1 MARVIFKPDQPIQG
15 LNGTLCGITYRPAA
29 DGHTTAYIRP
39 QKELPKNAT
48 ADQRAAY
55 RRHIVLDYCE
65 REVQHLMADQLEA
78 MDRRRAIR
86 MRIGRLYDKFNDDKL
101 PKEEV
106 IGKIMDAYKQK
117 RLKNEAEKG

>member
-15 LNGTLCGITYRPAA
+15 LNGTLYGITYRPAA

-55 RRHIVLDYCE
+55 RRHVVIDNCE
-65 REVQHLMADQLEA
+65 SEVQQLMTDQLEA
-78 MDRRRAIR
+78 MSKRRAIR

-101 PKEEV
+101 PEEEV
-106 IGKIMDAYKQK
+106 IEKIMEAYKKK
-117 RLKNEAEKG
+117 RLKIEVEKG

>member
-1 MARVIFKPDQPIQG
+1 MARVVFKPDQPIQG
-15 LNGTLCGITYRPAA
+15 LAGTLGGITYRPTA
-29 DGHTTAYIRP
+29 DGHTSAYVRP
-39 QKELPKNAT
+39 QMELPKKAT
-48 ADQRAAY
+48 AEQRAAY

-101 PKEEV
+101 KEEEV